1 MNNSDNFKLVWWGI
15 LVITI
20 GLFLYGRY
28 DELLAGKSSY
38 FDTVVF
44 LVWVGVC
51 LAPIFKEMN
60 IFGVKLKQDI
70 DDLKKDINHQ
80 LSILK
85 TEIKSSIEVSSAN
98 NNQIYVNTSPE
109 PLKDS
114 EIPDVT
120 AQIHDALKKMGI
132 SADKE
137 PAEMKTDTDSLPVE
151 MFKVR
156 LAFEMLLKSY
166 AYIFDTDSRL
176 AARRYTV
183 GRMLDSFR
191 RLDWGISKEIIIGT
205 QEVISICNYAIHG
218 EKLTD
223 AQITFV
229 RESSSG
235 LLKALESELSNAL

>member
-1 MNNSDNFKLVWWGI
+1 MNSSNNFKLVWWAI
-15 LVITI
+15 LVIVI

-44 LVWVGVC
+44 LVWISVC

-70 DDLKKDINHQ
+70 NELKKDISHQ

-98 NNQIYVNTSPE
+98 SNQINFNTSPE

-114 EIPDVT
+114 EIPDIT
-120 AQIHDALKKMGI
+120 AQLHVALNKMGI
-132 SADKE
+132 STDKE
-137 PAEMKTDTDSLPVE
+137 SVETKVDEPQIPVE

-156 LAFEMLLKSY
+156 LSFEKLLKNHALSSSLASY
-166 AYIFDTDSRL
+166 SYNRKL
-176 AARRYTV
+176 TV
-183 GRMLDSFR
+183 GKLLYNLREV
-191 RLDWGISKEIIIGT
+191 DWISKEIVLGS

-223 AQITFV
+223 AQISFV
-229 RESSSG
+229 RESAPG
-235 LLKALESELSNAL
+235 LLKALKRELSSAL

>member
-1 MNNSDNFKLVWWGI
+1 MNSSNNFKLVWWAI

-44 LVWVGVC
+44 LVWIGVC

-70 DDLKKDINHQ
+70 NELKKDINHQ

-114 EIPDVT
+114 EIPDIT
-120 AQIHDALKKMGI
+120 AQLHEALNKMGI
-132 SADKE
+132 STEKE
-137 PAEMKTDTDSLPVE
+137 PVETKVDDDPIPVE

-156 LAFEMLLKSY
+156 LSFERLLKNNALSSSLASY
-166 AYIFDTDSRL
+166 YYTRKL
-176 AARRYTV
+176 TV
-183 GRMLDSFR
+183 GKMLYNLR
-191 RLDWGISKEIIIGT
+191 GVDWVSEEIVLGS

-223 AQITFV
+223 AQISFV
-229 RESSSG
+229 RESAPG
-235 LLKALESELSNAL
+235 LLKALERELSKAL